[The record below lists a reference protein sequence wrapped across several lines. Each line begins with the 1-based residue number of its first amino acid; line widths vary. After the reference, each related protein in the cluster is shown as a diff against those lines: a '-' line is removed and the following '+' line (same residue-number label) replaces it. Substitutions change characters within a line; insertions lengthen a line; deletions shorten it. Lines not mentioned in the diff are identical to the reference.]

1 VSEALTNEQ
10 LLARIEREIKKH
22 EAQLMELM
30 KATYPCIQ
38 RLDEI
43 ALRPHSFSAPDYIDL
58 LIAAEKQEHRPGY
71 QQRIVTLHKLRE
83 MADITAK
90 LIRDGQPVVSIPSR
104 EDHIQSKNS
113 KSSLSLLKSKIVC
126 EKKNLPKVNMAEVK
140 CYKGFSAYNC
150 KRCKKTCEKP
160 AKIINFEKKMCKD
173 RYCNCPPAAHVYQHF
188 SLLKIKEKVTT
199 PLLDMKAK
207 HESVGR
213 CPVTPAQP
221 GKLNAGS
228 CGRGRGFLL
237 AMDSTGSPEESTYSG
252 RGKTSS
258 RSAQN
263 YSGSSK
269 IPSAGPGTASAIDPR
284 YQSRMS
290 GTNSYVAASTT
301 SFSSPRKTEETKAGG
316 GAVRGTGCG
325 IASKWQENEQGKGN
339 AGSFGRG
346 RGFLLAMDPTGSPG
360 EPTHFGRRSAQ
371 NYSGSSKIPSAGT
384 AFSGSAS
391 GHHCQSR
398 MSGTNS
404 RVGDPASTTSFST
417 QRKTEVTMAGGV
429 TRYGHGSGRG
439 ITSKWQENS
448 VTPAQ
453 QEKVNLGSCG
463 RGRGMLLN
471 LLAMGSTGSPRDS
484 THSGRGETS
493 SRSAQNYSGSS
504 ASGSGSR
511 TDPRCPSKMSGTN
524 GRVSDPVSTSS
535 SSTQRKTEETEAGGG
550 TGHGLGRGRG
560 IVPKWQFPHSS
571 YFKDGRLIGYF
582 SSEPENYYNNLS
594 GKAHPK
600 PCQKKEEDGHKPDV
614 TSKGQ
619 FTTIFF

>member
-1 VSEALTNEQ
+1 
-10 LLARIEREIKKH
+10 
-22 EAQLMELM
+22 
-30 KATYPCIQ
+30 
-38 RLDEI
+38 
-43 ALRPHSFSAPDYIDL
+43 
-58 LIAAEKQEHRPGY
+58 
-71 QQRIVTLHKLRE
+71 
-83 MADITAK
+83 
-90 LIRDGQPVVSIPSR
+90 
-104 EDHIQSKNS
+104 
-113 KSSLSLLKSKIVC
+113 
-126 EKKNLPKVNMAEVK
+126 
-140 CYKGFSAYNC
+140 
-150 KRCKKTCEKP
+150 
-160 AKIINFEKKMCKD
+160 
-173 RYCNCPPAAHVYQHF
+173 
-188 SLLKIKEKVTT
+188 
-199 PLLDMKAK
+199 
-207 HESVGR
+207 
-213 CPVTPAQP
+213 
-221 GKLNAGS
+221 
-228 CGRGRGFLL
+228 
-237 AMDSTGSPEESTYSG
+237 
-252 RGKTSS
+252 
-258 RSAQN
+258 
-263 YSGSSK
+263 
-269 IPSAGPGTASAIDPR
+269 
-284 YQSRMS
+284 
-290 GTNSYVAASTT
+290 
-301 SFSSPRKTEETKAGG
+301 
-316 GAVRGTGCG
+316 
-325 IASKWQENEQGKGN
+325 
-339 AGSFGRG
+339 
-346 RGFLLAMDPTGSPG
+346 
-360 EPTHFGRRSAQ
+360 
-371 NYSGSSKIPSAGT
+371 
-384 AFSGSAS
+384 
-391 GHHCQSR
+391 

-404 RVGDPASTTSFST
+404 RVSDPASTTSFST

-429 TRYGHGSGRG
+429 TGYGHGSGRG
-439 ITSKWQENS
+439 IASKWQENS

-594 GKAHPK
+594 GKAQPK